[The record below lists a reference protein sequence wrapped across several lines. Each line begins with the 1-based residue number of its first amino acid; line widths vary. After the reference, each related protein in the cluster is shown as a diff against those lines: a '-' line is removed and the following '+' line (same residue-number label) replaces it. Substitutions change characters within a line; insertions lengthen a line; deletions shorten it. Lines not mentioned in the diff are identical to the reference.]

1 MIILDTHVWLRW
13 IQKDHTLL
21 KSHLVEEIADS
32 ERVGVSAISCFEVAW
47 LAQHARIQLP
57 EPLDSWF
64 EKALA
69 GSSIDLIA
77 LTPQIARI
85 AVQLPEYHRD
95 PQDRLIIATALAH
108 DAMLISADEKFP
120 LYNELQG
127 RLL

>member
-1 MIILDTHVWLRW
+1 MIVLDTHVWLRW

-21 KSHLVEEIADS
+21 KSHWVEQIADS

-77 LTPQIARI
+77 LTPQIAHI
-85 AVQLPEYHRD
+85 AVQLPEHHRD
-95 PQDRLIIATALAH
+95 PQDPLIIAIALAH